1 MRARSYESRFAYLTR
16 TIALRGYC
24 GLILVFLVVP
34 ILAVVPLS
42 FSSGTMLVYPLPGF
56 SWRWYELVLH
66 SDRWLTAFRNSFA
79 IGIASTT
86 LSVVLGTLASLGL
99 SRTKLPGKD
108 LMTALI
114 LSPMIVPSIITAVG
128 MYFFFAPIGLTQNFP
143 GLIIAHTVLSVPF
156 VVVSVMATLEGFDAS
171 LIRAAASLGANPVI
185 VFFKV
190 ILPIILPGV
199 VTGALFAFATSF
211 DEVIT
216 VVFLAGPDQRTLP
229 REMFSGIREQI
240 TPEITAI
247 ASILVVLA
255 TALLISLEFLR
266 RRGERLRGK
275 A

>member
-1 MRARSYESRFAYLTR
+1 
-16 TIALRGYC
+16 
-24 GLILVFLVVP
+24 
-34 ILAVVPLS
+34 
-42 FSSGTMLVYPLPGF
+42 
-56 SWRWYELVLH
+56 
-66 SDRWLTAFRNSFA
+66 
-79 IGIASTT
+79 
-86 LSVVLGTLASLGL
+86 
-99 SRTKLPGKD
+99 
-108 LMTALI
+108 
-114 LSPMIVPSIITAVG
+114 
-128 MYFFFAPIGLTQNFP
+128 
-143 GLIIAHTVLSVPF
+143 VPF

-247 ASILVVLA
+247 ASILIALA
-255 TALLISLEFLR
+255 TALLVSLELLR
-266 RRGERLRGK
+266 RRSERLRGK
-275 A
+275 P